1 MLGADDKAGIAEI
14 MTALAVLDAHK
25 DMRHPELRIVFTPD
39 EEIGSG
45 TDNIDIKRLGKVA
58 YTLDGSLEG
67 HMDDECFDAY
77 GVDIRFTGR
86 NVHPGF
92 AKDKMINA
100 AQVACRFMAALPEWE
115 QPEHT
120 AGREGFYHLTGMGG
134 DENEALLTFILRD
147 FERAKN
153 LERVE
158 LLKSLKGSFEK
169 KYPGL
174 VITLDVKDQYSNM
187 KEILS
192 RYPEVTGLAEQAIEA
207 AGMKVV
213 KTAIRGGTDGARL
226 TFKGVPTPN
235 IFAGG
240 LMFHSKKE
248 WVPLSAMVKAAE
260 TVLHLC
266 GLWAEKK
273 K

>member
-1 MLGADDKAGIAEI
+1 
-14 MTALAVLDAHK
+14 
-25 DMRHPELRIVFTPD
+25 
-39 EEIGSG
+39 
-45 TDNIDIKRLGKVA
+45 
-58 YTLDGSLEG
+58 
-67 HMDDECFDAY
+67 
-77 GVDIRFTGR
+77 
-86 NVHPGF
+86 
-92 AKDKMINA
+92 
-100 AQVACRFMAALPEWE
+100 
-115 QPEHT
+115 
-120 AGREGFYHLTGMGG
+120 MGG

-192 RYPEVTGLAEQAIEA
+192 RYQEVTGLDEQAIEA